1 MLKVTIE
8 LLPGGFSPMRTI
20 GSMRISN
27 MSNLADVSDYTVEAM
42 ESANPPTGDP
52 PRNAA
57 CLMLAHDRR
66 QSVWSLLAKAS
77 EEIMKADF
85 VL

>member
-1 MLKVTIE
+1 
-8 LLPGGFSPMRTI
+8 
-20 GSMRISN
+20 
-27 MSNLADVSDYTVEAM
+27 LADVSDYTVEAM
-42 ESANPPTGDP
+42 ESANPLTGDA

-57 CLMLAHDRR
+57 CVMLAHDRR